1 MGVPVLQRIGH
12 WGKAFNYE
20 AVTVSSSAVG
30 LTSTKYNPSGHKA
43 QVAFITVEDAQIRFR
58 YDGTDPTSSEGHIAD
73 VGDVIKIEGYDN
85 IANFKA
91 IRTGSSD
98 ATIRVTYE
106 E

>member
-43 QVAFITVEDAQIRFR
+43 QVAFITVEGAQIRFR
-58 YDGTDPTSSEGHIAD
+58 YDGTDPTSSEGHLFSP
-73 VGDVIKIEGYDN
+73 GDVLELIGFENIE
-85 IANFKA
+85 NFKA
-91 IRTGSSD
+91 IRVGSTD
-98 ATIRVTYE
+98 ATLRVTYE

>member
-1 MGVPVLQRIGH
+1 MPQVFTHKTVAFGYESLPVSDTA
-12 WGKAFNYE
+12 KA
-20 AVTVSSSAVG
+20 
-30 LTSTKYNPSGHKA
+30 LTPSKYNTSVHTA
-43 QVAFITVEDAQIRFR
+43 TVAFITVEDAQIRFR

-73 VGDVIKIEGYDN
+73 VGDVIKIEGYNN